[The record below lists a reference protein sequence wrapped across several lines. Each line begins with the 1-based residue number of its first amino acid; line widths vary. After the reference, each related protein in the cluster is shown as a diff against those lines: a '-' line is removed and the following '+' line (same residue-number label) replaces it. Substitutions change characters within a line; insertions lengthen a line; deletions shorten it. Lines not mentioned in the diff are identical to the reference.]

1 MKQTNNAIKFLMAQ
15 YRAIFKNANIAMVA
29 AMAAAALA
37 AGQAQAAANDG
48 LLDAADFENKSAS
61 TAKVETITKKSTFDL
76 KDLAV
81 DSDAFAY
88 AGAASATKIDGA
100 EVSITG
106 AKDKHLAFAGLSL
119 VNGAKLTVTNT
130 GAEANSTIYG
140 FKSGTSPKG
149 KGNEGTLTVDGSTI
163 EATSTGFQ
171 FNNVEIKNKSTVTI
185 GGKVAPEVKD
195 KAEWWMYSNI
205 GTNVNGKNGGVLKV
219 TDSTVN
225 LKDKSQ
231 LVSTTEVLLDKATVN
246 FDGDM
251 NASGFS
257 TAFIRGISGAS
268 VKGKVTVKGGTTLN
282 ASGTSGNGAIY
293 ADVIDLQDATISVAD
308 KKKFILDGDWAGLDT
323 ANAGKHNKST
333 ITIKNLTSDGNGTL
347 VLGNAT
353 NGGTVTV
360 NGATTIGSSVENNA
374 DLTVT
379 GAGVLSVGSGSLANN
394 KGLFNSG
401 AGATK
406 SGTVTLA
413 KGGTLHINDT
423 TSSASYDVGG
433 LTFADTA
440 AGNKIAIGA
449 SDTGNITG
457 DFLTVSAAIG
467 DAAGLTVKAADTLTL
482 GGASF
487 DNANNKVGVAAL
499 EAKNVALVVKTS
511 ENKFTLQDKLNLS
524 SAGTGKI
531 TGTALDVSGGTV
543 TIKAGTY
550 TIDKDL
556 TITKGDATSKVGL
569 SIADGAKLDVS
580 GGKLATVD
588 TNGIISVKGG
598 VLDASKASDYDLK
611 SGTVVL
617 SNAAQLHL
625 DDSKVLS
632 GGTALEASKFE
643 GGAVTSDASSKIVFT
658 DVSMTKEQFEK
669 LVTDSKFTGIFD
681 GVTLTG
687 YDVSG
692 KQDISKIQSNFAQ
705 GHEDVQAV
713 VSGNSVSGN
722 YSVGNAQLKD
732 SGDSLELAAG
742 GNMTLENA
750 NAGDGAGKFVSDKDG
765 NVAGVTMTGDNTLTL
780 AGNGAIGAIE
790 GAVGKGTVIV
800 GTDVTKPS
808 NVSVEGS
815 IGTEAAQL
823 AQVNTNG
830 ANVTVAGDVYVNN
843 VAINGGSLSLAD
855 GKKIVLGTDSAALT
869 STFAGNV
876 TADSLTLKSATG
888 GNLIISDDAAV
899 KLNTLTAGTNV
910 TIQVGQDGTDTS
922 SGTLETGKL
931 DLAGGA
937 LIVDPEFSEDAAIAA
952 VKNLSQKDQV
962 TGAEVLNGKVAV
974 GKNAAV
980 GIGFG
985 SRAEV
990 ESLLSTYGYMVNGK
1004 FVESSNLHGA
1014 LVLNAPLN
1022 IATGN
1027 GVTINTANTA
1037 LTVADVTANTFK
1049 MGANSGLIITDG
1061 AYSVD
1066 SDGKKTGAAVTLAG
1080 GAANSVENG
1089 GGKVILAGNFTNA
1102 DSDIQVF
1109 SGTTGFSV
1117 SGGNIKLESANGL
1130 IEAEIGSDGKIV
1142 AGTWT
1147 FDKNNKLD
1155 TYYGAAAQ
1163 PVRDL
1168 LKSVMKG
1175 EITGNAVGNKF
1186 LGTVANSVDKSGVL
1200 ADAAAHAA
1208 TYAGAQQAAVAS
1220 VTTMADAMFG
1230 RVGAVGVEAASI
1242 SATGSQAN
1250 GGVWL
1255 TPMYKSVDADGFNAE
1270 GASYGADVDLG
1281 GVAFGADT
1289 VNGNMRF
1296 GAVFNIG
1303 SGDADGKGNGN
1314 GLKDEFDYYG
1324 FGIYSAMGFGNF
1336 ALVGDASMTVIS
1348 HDVEGHGLKG
1358 KADTT
1363 AVTMGV
1369 TGQYSIAT
1377 PVVDVTPHLGARFIR
1392 LNTDSY
1398 DLISADG
1405 VLATT
1410 DFDVQNVFSVPLG
1423 VTLSQGFVAGGWTLA
1438 PSADLSVTFN
1448 TGDTEAKS
1456 TTTFTGVKA
1465 INLNTEVL
1473 DKVQYGVTLGLG
1485 AQYGAFGTSFGI
1497 NYTGSSNTDSFGV
1510 NAQARYMF

>member
-1 MKQTNNAIKFLMAQ
+1 MFIVYSKLTEKCVNDLILS
-15 YRAIFKNANIAMVA
+15 YSVRAY
-29 AMAAAALA
+29 
-37 AGQAQAAANDG
+37 G
-48 LLDAADFENKSAS
+48 
-61 TAKVETITKKSTFDL
+61 
-76 KDLAV
+76 
-81 DSDAFAY
+81 DS
-88 AGAASATKIDGA
+88 GVLNLDGA
-100 EVSITG
+100 VI
-106 AKDKHLAFAGLSL
+106 
-119 VNGAKLTVTNT
+119 
-130 GAEANSTIYG
+130 EAS
-140 FKSGTSPKG
+140 G
-149 KGNEGTLTVDGSTI
+149 KGN
-163 EATSTGFQ
+163 F
-171 FNNVEIKNKSTVTI
+171 I
-185 GGKVAPEVKD
+185 GGSE
-195 KAEWWMYSNI
+195 
-205 GTNVNGKNGGVLKV
+205 L
-219 TDSTVN
+219 N
-225 LKDKSQ
+225 L
-231 LVSTTEVLLDKATVN
+231 N
-246 FDGDM
+246 
-251 NASGFS
+251 SG
-257 TAFIRGISGAS
+257 
-268 VKGKVTVKGGTTLN
+268 
-282 ASGTSGNGAIY
+282 
-293 ADVIDLQDATISVAD
+293 
-308 KKKFILDGDWAGLDT
+308 
-323 ANAGKHNKST
+323 T
-333 ITIKNLTSDGNGTL
+333 ITIADKGSVTLSGTLDKTQNLSAAVGELNATVQDITVTGKGTL
-347 VLGNAT
+347 VIGGDT
-353 NGGTVTV
+353 NGGTV
-360 NGATTIGSSVENNA
+360 SVTGNTSIDSAVESYA
-374 DLTVT
+374 DVSVS
-379 GAGVLSVGSGSLANN
+379 GAGVLAVNSAALTTTGDGLFKTGQANSGSVVL
-394 KGLFNSG
+394 
-401 AGATK
+401 T
-406 SGTVTLA
+406 
-413 KGGTLHINDT
+413 KGGTIKISDATSADKSFDVAGLKFGAAEAKDTIVISGGDSGSIN
-423 TSSASYDVGG
+423 
-433 LTFADTA
+433 
-440 AGNKIAIGA
+440 
-449 SDTGNITG
+449 G

-499 EAKNVALVVKTS
+499 EAKNVTLVVKTS

-569 SIADGAKLDVS
+569 SIADGAKIDVS

-632 GGTALEASKFE
+632 GGTALSGDKFA

-658 DVSMTKEQFEK
+658 DVSMTKKQFEK
-669 LVTDSKFTGIFD
+669 LVSDSKFAGIFD
-681 GVTLTG
+681 GVTLSG
-687 YDVSG
+687 YDLTG
-692 KQDISKIQSNFAQ
+692 KQNLDEIQSNYAN

-713 VSGNSVSGN
+713 VSGNSVNGN

-732 SGDSLELAAG
+732 SGDSLQLAAG

-750 NAGDGAGKFVSDKDG
+750 DAGDGAGKFVSDKDG
-765 NVAGVTMTGDNTLTL
+765 KLAGVTMTGDNTLTL
-780 AGNGAIGAIE
+780 AGDGAIGKIT
-790 GAVGKGTVIV
+790 GAAGKGTVIV

-843 VAINGGSLSLAD
+843 VAINRGSLTLAD
-855 GKKIVLGTDSAALT
+855 GKKIVLGADNVDLD
-869 STFAGNV
+869 STFAGDV
-876 TADSLTLKSATG
+876 TADSLTLKTQNA
-888 GNLIISDDAAV
+888 GNLIISDDATV
-899 KLNTLTAGTNV
+899 KLGALTAGTNV

-922 SGTLETGKL
+922 SATLEAGKL

-952 VKNLSQKDQV
+952 VKNLSQTDQD
-962 TGAEVLNGKVAV
+962 TGAEVLNGNVAV

-990 ESLLSTYGYMVNGK
+990 EDLLSTYGYMVGGK

-1014 LVLNAPLN
+1014 LVLNAPLK

-1027 GVTINTANTA
+1027 GVKIDTTSTA
-1037 LTVADVTANTFK
+1037 LSANDVAQNEFN
-1049 MGANSGLIITDG
+1049 MGAKSALVITDG

-1066 SDGKKTGAAVTLAG
+1066 ADGKKTGAAVTLESG
-1080 GAANSVENG
+1080 GPNSVKID
-1089 GGKVILAGNFTNA
+1089 GGKVILAGNFTAA
-1102 DSDIQVF
+1102 DSGIQLF
-1109 SGTTGFSV
+1109 SGTATTDLV
-1117 SGGNIKLESANGL
+1117 SGTGIKLVSANGL
-1130 IEAEIGSDGKIV
+1130 IEAFIGADGKV
-1142 AGTWT
+1142 QAGTWT
-1147 FDKNNKLD
+1147 FDKDNKLD

-1175 EITGNAVGNKF
+1175 EIKGNALGNKF

-1303 SGDADGKGNGN
+1303 SGDAEGKGNGN

-1398 DLISADG
+1398 DLMSADG

-1423 VTLSQGFVAGGWTLA
+1423 VTLSKGFVAGGWTLA
-1438 PSADLSVTFN
+1438 PSADLTVAFN

-1456 TTTFTGVKA
+1456 KTTFTGVPS
-1465 INLNTEVL
+1465 IDLTTEVL
-1473 DKVQYGVTLGLG
+1473 DEVTYGVSLGLG